1 MSGRAPGAGPDPAA
15 AESAAAIEPPA
26 APPEP
31 AALEDRLV
39 ELELKAVWA
48 EDLLEQLDQVVAR
61 QQTQIEGL
69 ARELARVRERLAA
82 AEAAAAAGGTA
93 PSLRDELPPHY

>member
-1 MSGRAPGAGPDPAA
+1 VSGRPPGAGPGPWVAD
-15 AESAAAIEPPA
+15 SAAALEPPA
-26 APPEP
+26 EP
-31 AALEDRLV
+31 LTALEDRLV

-61 QQTQIEGL
+61 QQAQIEGL
-69 ARELARVRERLAA
+69 ARELARLRERLAA

>member
-1 MSGRAPGAGPDPAA
+1 MSDRAASAGPGPGA
-15 AESAAAIEPPA
+15 AESAAALEPPA
-26 APPEP
+26 AALGP
-31 AALEDRLV
+31 AAIEDRLV

-61 QQTQIEGL
+61 QQAQIEGL
-69 ARELARVRERLAA
+69 ARELARLRERLAA
-82 AEAAAAAGGTA
+82 AEASAAAGGTA

>member
-1 MSGRAPGAGPDPAA
+1 MSGPAPGAASPTGPVAPADVTGPALPDPAA
-15 AESAAAIEPPA
+15 
-26 APPEP
+26 
-31 AALEDRLV
+31 LEARLV

-48 EDLLEQLDQVVAR
+48 EDLLEQLDQVVAH
-61 QQTQIEGL
+61 QQIRIESL
-69 ARELARVRERLAA
+69 AREIARLRERLAA

>member
-1 MSGRAPGAGPDPAA
+1 VSGRPPGAGPGPRA
-15 AESAAAIEPPA
+15 AESAAAPEPPA
-26 APPEP
+26 AALAP

-48 EDLLEQLDQVVAR
+48 EDLLEQLDEVVAR
-61 QQTQIEGL
+61 QQAQIEGL
-69 ARELARVRERLAA
+69 ARELGRLRERLAA